1 MKYLKKLITK
11 HINID
16 EEEWN
21 ELTSKF
27 EKVTVNKNDVIS
39 NAGDIF
45 SDFYFIKS
53 GLARS
58 YFTDINEK
66 ILLGKYTLGDKVNM
80 A

>member
-27 EKVTVNKNDVIS
+27 KKVTVNKNDVIL
-39 NAGDIF
+39 NVGDVF

-53 GLARS
+53 GLACS
-58 YFTDINEK
+58 YFT
-66 ILLGKYTLGDKVNM
+66 
-80 A
+80 

>member
-27 EKVTVNKNDVIS
+27 EKVTVITPP
-39 NAGDIF
+39 I
-45 SDFYFIKS
+45 
-53 GLARS
+53 
-58 YFTDINEK
+58 
-66 ILLGKYTLGDKVNM
+66 KYTKI
-80 A
+80 